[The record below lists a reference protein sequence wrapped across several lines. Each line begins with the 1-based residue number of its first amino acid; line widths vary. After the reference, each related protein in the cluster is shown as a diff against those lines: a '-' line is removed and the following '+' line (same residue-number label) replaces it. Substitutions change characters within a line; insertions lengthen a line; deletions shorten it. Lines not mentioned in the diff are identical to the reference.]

1 METNKPPKKLIF
13 SIAILSLL
21 AFIALGAGTW
31 LIVTNSNSPKNQTG
45 SSPQSPANSPESDL
59 ESEKSDTQYI
69 SHPNYPFDLPQDGP
83 FNFEE
88 METLYTQAQQ
98 RYSIFFNSSQS
109 NSEKFQEE
117 ITPYVKLYMASSEY
131 VFQNYSE
138 VFEGERPENDDRKD
152 LSLKVYEKCTDISS
166 GLDEDMCKDAKMVGS
181 ASPFTL
187 SNSFYI
193 NKEHPDFHTDFII
206 IIGMHETIHILQ
218 YTYESNVP
226 GSLIPKWYKESMAE
240 GLAYGSDHKKQLYPE
255 LFVDYEYPNSFEEF
269 SKLYS
274 EEGDTIES
282 LNNLR
287 RGYTIGAEFFDYLM
301 QQTTLEEYL
310 TLISK
315 DSSPMNNEF
324 DNHFKQ
330 IFGKSKEEMYT
341 DFLREN

>member
-1 METNKPPKKLIF
+1 MRTNNPPTKLIL

-21 AFIALGAGTW
+21 ALIALGAGTW
-31 LIVTNSNSPKNQTG
+31 LIVTNSNPLIKETG
-45 SSPQSPANSPESDL
+45 STANSPVKSPDPS
-59 ESEKSDTQYI
+59 SEFGKSDAQYI
-69 SHPNYPFDLPQDGP
+69 SHPNYPFDLPEDGP

-88 METLYTQAQQ
+88 METLFQQAQQ
-98 RYSIFFNSSQS
+98 RYSVFFNSSQS
-109 NSEKFQEE
+109 NSEEFQED
-117 ITPYVKLYMASSEY
+117 ITPYVKLYMASSEH
-131 VFQNYSE
+131 VFQNYSKI
-138 VFEGERPENDDRKD
+138 FEGEKSENDDRKD
-152 LSLKVYEKCTDISS
+152 LSLKVYEQCTDISS
-166 GLDEDMCKDAKMVGS
+166 GLGEDTCKDAKIVGS

-269 SKLYS
+269 SKLYN

-287 RGYTIGAEFFDYLM
+287 RGYAIGAEFFDYLM
-301 QQTTLEEYL
+301 QYTTLEEYL

-315 DSSPMNNEF
+315 DSSPMHNEF
-324 DNHFKQ
+324 DKHFKQ
-330 IFGKSKEEMYT
+330 IFGNSKEEMYT
-341 DFLREN
+341 NFLRER